1 MGIIQKNHLDAAPV
15 VEEPKEKVVISFKE
29 EEPQPV
35 EETPAEPEAEPV
47 VEEQAP
53 VAETPEE
60 KPKKKGGRPRKNA
73 KK

>member
-35 EETPAEPEAEPV
+35 EETPAEPAVEAE
-47 VEEQAP
+47 
-53 VAETPEE
+53 VAEE
-60 KPKKKGGRPRKNA
+60 
-73 KK
+73 